1 MAINQIYYVHL
12 LFFFTKI
19 RICIRFQSH
28 RKTNSY
34 KMPKDLKN
42 VSEKE
47 QFILFNN
54 TFATKS
60 NTKKSWKI

>member
-1 MAINQIYYVHL
+1 
-12 LFFFTKI
+12 
-19 RICIRFQSH
+19 
-28 RKTNSY
+28 
-34 KMPKDLKN
+34 MPKDLKN
-42 VSEKE
+42 VNEKE

>member
-1 MAINQIYYVHL
+1 ML
-12 LFFFTKI
+12 
-19 RICIRFQSH
+19 SG
-28 RKTNSY
+28 
-34 KMPKDLKN
+34 LKN

-47 QFILFNN
+47 QFILLNN

>member
-1 MAINQIYYVHL
+1 
-12 LFFFTKI
+12 
-19 RICIRFQSH
+19 
-28 RKTNSY
+28 
-34 KMPKDLKN
+34 MPKDLKN

-54 TFATKS
+54 NFATKS

>member
-1 MAINQIYYVHL
+1 
-12 LFFFTKI
+12 
-19 RICIRFQSH
+19 
-28 RKTNSY
+28 
-34 KMPKDLKN
+34 MPKDLKN

-60 NTKKSWKI
+60 NTKNSWKI